1 MDIEVVRTK
10 RKEGRRGAGAL
21 RARRLGFI
29 NCASVQQARICRLEA
44 DQHARAS
51 QFCTL
56 FESINFS
63 FQEIGPFFPS
73 LHQNSFRLRRNVCI
87 IFLRFIFSLDN
98 FNGQKDTYLSRRKEG
113 FDLSLKETGGKGEK
127 GGRIQ
132 WVNARGPIDR
142 LSSLRITQRLF
153 AQIPHSIYKDSLVR
167 RMVNIET
174 VNFEFRYPQEFG
186 GAIFILLKRM
196 QNKCKHVER
205 CVFVFRNIANVELLD
220 AIVSLRE
227 I

>member
-44 DQHARAS
+44 DQQS
-51 QFCTL
+51 
-56 FESINFS
+56 ESFLVLHPLRIYKF
-63 FQEIGPFFPS
+63 FFPRNRSFFPPLS

-98 FNGQKDTYLSRRKEG
+98 FKDTYLSRRKEG

-205 CVFVFRNIANVELLD
+205 CVFVFENIANVELLD